1 MKQIFTLL
9 LLFLTVGSAFSQTTI
24 SGVVTDNKNNTLPG
38 ANIFLKDTYD
48 GTTSDLDGK
57 YSFTTTETGKQ
68 IFTVSFVGYGN
79 YEDTIE
85 LTSGAMTINVELK
98 ELFNELNAVV
108 ITAGAFEASD
118 EKKNTILKPLDIVT
132 TAGADG
138 DIYGALET
146 LPGASKVGNDD
157 GLYVR
162 GGSDY
167 ETKTVIDGMTVNN
180 PYYSTLPDIPSRG
193 RFQPFMFKGT
203 VFSTGGYSAEYGQAL
218 SSAVILNTE
227 DMPEYS
233 ASGLSLAPIF
243 VGAFHTQKFKN
254 DKTALGGG
262 INYTNLAL
270 FDEVYVPTT
279 FESLKSVEAV
289 EGSLFF
295 RQKTSK
301 TGIIKLYA
309 QKESS
314 DFAVRVNDIDSLPL
328 TDDISLGNNYNYVNI
343 SYRELLTK
351 NWGMQLGTSYSSNKD
366 NIIADGFDVGRDDQS
381 TQ

>member
-180 PYYSTLPDIPSRG
+180 PY
-193 RFQPFMFKGT
+193 
-203 VFSTGGYSAEYGQAL
+203 
-218 SSAVILNTE
+218 
-227 DMPEYS
+227 
-233 ASGLSLAPIF
+233 
-243 VGAFHTQKFKN
+243 
-254 DKTALGGG
+254 
-262 INYTNLAL
+262 
-270 FDEVYVPTT
+270 
-279 FESLKSVEAV
+279 
-289 EGSLFF
+289 
-295 RQKTSK
+295 
-301 TGIIKLYA
+301 
-309 QKESS
+309 
-314 DFAVRVNDIDSLPL
+314 
-328 TDDISLGNNYNYVNI
+328 
-343 SYRELLTK
+343 
-351 NWGMQLGTSYSSNKD
+351 
-366 NIIADGFDVGRDDQS
+366 
-381 TQ
+381 